1 MNNSE
6 PGAPGLSA
14 YIAARA
20 TADFLAALPTTALHA
35 VRIGIADCLG
45 VMVAGSQEPASQI
58 IRQVMAAGPAGQEAR
73 LLPEGTPCTARDAVL
88 ANGVAAHVQDYDD
101 VALDGH
107 PTAVLL
113 PAILAEAE
121 LLGADCGQLLG
132 AYVAGYESWA
142 LLRGAAA
149 TALHS
154 RGWHPSSVFGSI
166 AAAIACARLRRLD
179 AAQTCHAMGLS
190 AAQAGGLM
198 ANFGTMAKSFQ
209 TARAAEAGLLAAR
222 LAQAGMTARAD
233 LFDRDGE
240 FARIFAGGSRHTPV
254 AAFGDPG
261 WALIEDPISIKLYP
275 VCYAA
280 HRLIDAALALHATG
294 GFALGDITRIEAHI
308 GIVPSGILYATSP
321 TDALAAKFSAEFV
334 IAAALRF
341 GAVGSAELELP
352 RRADP
357 ALNALLPRI
366 TRVTTDA
373 VGDNPPHA
381 PFDFVTLH
389 LRDGRILQSPYIHY
403 PSGSPQKQV
412 TTAQALEKF
421 TETTAGYF
429 APAQAADWFA
439 RLMAMT
445 PSTPLAA
452 IMPPASGQI

>member
-1 MNNSE
+1 MNDL
-6 PGAPGLSA
+6 PQGAAALSA
-14 YIAARA
+14 YIASRA
-20 TADFLAALPTTALHA
+20 TEDFLARVPDLALRA

-45 VMVAGSQEPASQI
+45 VMVAGRQEPASQI
-58 IRQVMAAGPAGQEAR
+58 IRQVIAAGPAGHEAR
-73 LLPEGTPCTARDAVL
+73 MLPEGTPCSARDAAL
-88 ANGVAAHVQDYDD
+88 ANGVAAHVLDYDD

-121 LLGADCGQLLG
+121 FLGADCGQLLG

-142 LLRGAAA
+142 LLRGTAAA
-149 TALHS
+149 ALHS

-166 AAAIACARLRRLD
+166 ATAVACARLRRLD
-179 AAQTCHAMGLS
+179 ATQTCHAMGLA

-222 LAQAGMTARAD
+222 LAQAGMTARTD
-233 LFDRDGE
+233 LFDGGGE
-240 FARIFAGGSRHTPV
+240 FARIFAGGSRDMSV

-275 VCYAA
+275 VCYAS

-308 GIVPSGILYATSP
+308 GAVPSGILYATWP
-321 TDALAAKFSAEFV
+321 ADTLAAKFCAEFV
-334 IAAALRF
+334 IAAAIRF

-357 ALNALLPRI
+357 ELTALLPRV
-366 TRVTTDA
+366 TRITTDA

-381 PFDFVTLH
+381 PFDFVALH
-389 LRDGRILQSPYIHY
+389 LADGRVVRSPHIHY
-403 PSGSPQKQV
+403 PSGSPQHQV

-429 APAQAADWFA
+429 MQAAAAEWFR

-445 PSTPLAA
+445 PSTPLAE
-452 IMPPASGQI
+452 IMPPALGRI